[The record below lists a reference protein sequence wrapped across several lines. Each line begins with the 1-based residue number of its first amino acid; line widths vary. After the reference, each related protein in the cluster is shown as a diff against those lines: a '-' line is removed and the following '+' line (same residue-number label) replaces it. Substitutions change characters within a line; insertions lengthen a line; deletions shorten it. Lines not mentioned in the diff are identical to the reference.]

1 MEGGEKWGSLHGGRG
16 GGSGGPGGD
25 LGSPLWGSRGVFGV
39 TLRLG
44 VTFYRGG
51 LGVPGGVWGH
61 DEIWGQISGGALGVP
76 WGGGGGGWGQ
86 ILGEEGLGVPG
97 GFLGSH

>member
-1 MEGGEKWGSLHGGRG
+1 MGGRRG
-16 GGSGGPGGD
+16 RLGSDFGGSGGPMGFWGHTEIWGHFLLGGS
-25 LGSPLWGSRGVFGV
+25 GGPRGGFGV
-39 TLRLG
+39 TPM
-44 VTFYRGG
+44 
-51 LGVPGGVWGH
+51 GVPRGLWGH
-61 DEIWGQISGGALGVP
+61 DEIWGQISGGGLGVP